1 MSKPSSVVSTDLS
14 VVDAVV
20 ADVVAVRR
28 SMAALQAR
36 EAVLLAS
43 ALTAVQAATGG
54 ARAGSVEAEL
64 PVRSLAAELGA
75 ALRVS
80 DRSVQRQLGDAVM
93 LTERFPGTFAA
104 LAAGRISRAYIAVI
118 MDAGAHL

>member
-75 ALRVS
+75 A
-80 DRSVQRQLGDAVM
+80 
-93 LTERFPGTFAA
+93 
-104 LAAGRISRAYIAVI
+104 
-118 MDAGAHL
+118 